1 MFIHRRTY
9 KGADG
14 RKRRSPTW
22 TVELRTPGRRLV
34 RLAAFADKPASAT
47 FGRRVKHLADCAAGR
62 DPLPADLVA
71 WIEGLPDRLR
81 DGLAKAGLLDGAR
94 VAAARD
100 LAAHVGD
107 WRGDL
112 EARDC
117 APRYVQIAVA
127 AVQGFAAAAGIRFL
141 SDLGPDALARH
152 LAGLVSAGRSNR
164 TRNSHLAS
172 IRAFCRWAVRLGR
185 LASDPTQHVR
195 TIREEPCLERR
206 ALSADEVRRL
216 IQGTAAAG
224 PAFGASGPERAT
236 IYRLAVESGLRRG
249 ELASLTPAS
258 FDLDADPPT
267 VTVAA
272 GASKRRRRDVQ
283 PMRPEL
289 AGVLRPSIEGKA
301 RTAKALPV
309 PSGNRAAAML
319 RADLRRE
326 RARWIVEAAD
336 PAARRERWRSSFLAV
351 HDADGAV
358 VDFHALR
365 HTAGTLLGQTGA
377 HPKTIQ
383 GLMRHSDI
391 NLTMGRYC
399 HRVVG
404 LEEAALAELPDFS
417 AAPKKEDQAG
427 AVRATGTF
435 DARASAPC
443 ARPCAQEANFR
454 QISPNVVG
462 RQVKLSVSGH
472 KGEKASEKA
481 AKRASRPRRGLSEV
495 GAGEGI
501 RTLDVQL
508 GKLTLYH

>member
-1 MFIHRRTY
+1 MYIHRRTY

-14 RKRRSPTW
+14 RQRTSPRW
-22 TVELRTPGRRLV
+22 SVGLRTPGGRLV
-34 RLAAFADKPASAT
+34 RLAAFGDKAASET
-47 FGRRVKHLADCAAGR
+47 FGRRVKHLADCVAAR

-71 WIEGLPDRLR
+71 WIEALPGRLR
-81 DGLAKAGLLDGAR
+81 DPLAKAGLLDGAR

-100 LAAHVGD
+100 LAAHLED
-107 WRGDL
+107 WRADL

-152 LAGLVSAGRSNR
+152 LAGLVAAGRSNR

-195 TIREEPCLERR
+195 TIREEPCLKRR

-216 IQGTAAAG
+216 LHGTAAA
-224 PAFGASGPERAT
+224 PRAFGASGPERAT
-236 IYRLAVESGLRRG
+236 IYRLAVDTGLRRG

-272 GASKRRRRDVQ
+272 GASKRRRCDVQ

-289 AGVLRPSIEGKA
+289 ADALRPFIESKA

-309 PSGNRAAAML
+309 PPGNRAAAML

-326 RARWIVEAAD
+326 RARWIRETAD

-365 HTAGTLLGQTGA
+365 HTAGTLLGGTGA

-404 LEEAALAELPDFS
+404 LEEAALAELPDWD
-417 AAPKKEDQAG
+417 AAPERQGGAE

-435 DARASAPC
+435 DATASAPC
-443 ARPCAQEANFR
+443 ARPCAQEADFR
-454 QISPNVVG
+454 QISPNPAG
-462 RQVKLSVSGH
+462 RQVKLSASGH
-472 KGEKASEKA
+472 MGEKASKTA
-481 AKRASRPRRGLSEV
+481 AKRAFRPRRGLSEA

-508 GKLTLYH
+508 GKLTLYR